1 MQEQSKCAFPDG
13 IKSDFDFGLLSLKG
27 PDAKRF
33 LQSQCT
39 SDVNALASKQGQ
51 PSSLLDRKALIIAYF
66 HLYCL
71 SQEHYLLAAPKI
83 QIDALK
89 SHLDR
94 FIFADKV
101 EIQEEDFAA
110 CTLLSGETAALK
122 VRNLVKSLGTNN
134 KQELS
139 LQDLIET
146 DAGYILRLPMQS
158 TDCFLFFSNEG
169 GKSAALALPE
179 LDAKEIEARRVEAG
193 YALLAVDYKDTL
205 LVELSLASPAVSYT
219 KGCFQGQEVL
229 ARVKA
234 QGSPTRQLM
243 GLVLDRAIDLAP
255 MSEMRLAPGKASANK
270 ESAGQESANKE
281 IAGTIASQAYSPRL
295 QKHLALAF
303 LKRDLRVPGRKLEIS
318 TESGPVTGEVTT
330 LPFIENKSDADLAK
344 VLFDQALDLFTRQ
357 NDTEQAIER
366 LEEALYLNPA
376 YEDAFEALGVI
387 LSKHENAEG
396 YIDKAISVM
405 EKLVAL
411 NPDSIM
417 AHANL
422 SVFYL
427 EKGDKEKAEEE
438 KAISMSIRMREAA
451 KLAMQEKKEKED
463 KETLIKES
471 QERIKMFLQ
480 VLEIDADDLFAN
492 QGLGNCYN
500 ILGEYD
506 KAEEYLQKAI
516 AIKPNHTQ
524 CYEDLAAALAGQG
537 KIKEA
542 VSAYQ
547 KGIEVA
553 AQKGDMQPL
562 KRMKEKLSALEAK
575 SPV

>member
-13 IKSDFDFGLLSLKG
+13 IKSNFDFGLLSLKG

-83 QIDALK
+83 QIEALK

-101 EIQEEDFAA
+101 EIVEEDFAD
-110 CTLLSGETAALK
+110 CTLLSGETTALK
-122 VRNLVKSLGTNN
+122 VRNLTKNLGTNN

-158 TDCFLFFSNEG
+158 TDCFLFFSKG
-169 GKSAALALPE
+169 GGQSPALALPE
-179 LDAKEIEARRVEAG
+179 LDAEEIAARRVEAG
-193 YALLAVDYKDTL
+193 YALLAVDHKDTL

-255 MSEMRLAPGKASANK
+255 MSEIRLAPGK
-270 ESAGQESANKE
+270 ESAGKELANKE

-463 KETLIKES
+463 KEALIKES

-480 VLEIDADDLFAN
+480 VLEIDAEDLFAN

-500 ILGEYD
+500 ILGEFE

-562 KRMKEKLSALEAK
+562 KRMKEKLLALEAK

>member
-13 IKSDFDFGLLSLKG
+13 IKSNFDFGLLSLKG

-83 QIDALK
+83 QIEALK

-101 EIQEEDFAA
+101 EIVEEDFAA
-110 CTLLSGETAALK
+110 CTLLSGETTALK
-122 VRNLVKSLGTNN
+122 VRNLTKNLGTNN

-158 TDCFLFFSNEG
+158 TDCFLFFSKEG
-169 GKSAALALPE
+169 GQSPALALPE
-179 LDAKEIEARRVEAG
+179 LDAEEIAARRVEAG
-193 YALLAVDYKDTL
+193 YALLAVDHKDTL

-255 MSEMRLAPGKASANK
+255 MSEIRLAPGKESAGK
-270 ESAGQESANKE
+270 ESAGKESANKE

-463 KETLIKES
+463 KEALIKES

-480 VLEIDADDLFAN
+480 VLEIDAEDLFAN

-500 ILGEYD
+500 ILGEFE

-562 KRMKEKLSALEAK
+562 KRMKEKLLALEAK

>member
-101 EIQEEDFAA
+101 EIEEEDFAA

-122 VRNLVKSLGTNN
+122 VRNLVRSLGTNN

-169 GKSAALALPE
+169 GKTAALALPE

-255 MSEMRLAPGKASANK
+255 MSEIRLAPGQA
-270 ESAGQESANKE
+270 SANKE

>member
-13 IKSDFDFGLLSLKG
+13 IKSNFDFGLLSLKG

-83 QIDALK
+83 QIEALK

-101 EIQEEDFAA
+101 EIVEEDFAD
-110 CTLLSGETAALK
+110 CTLLSGETTALK
-122 VRNLVKSLGTNN
+122 VRNLTKNLGTNN

-158 TDCFLFFSNEG
+158 TDCFLFFSKG
-169 GKSAALALPE
+169 GGQSPALALPE
-179 LDAKEIEARRVEAG
+179 LDAEEIAARRVEAG

-255 MSEMRLAPGKASANK
+255 MSEIRLAPGK
-270 ESAGQESANKE
+270 ESAGKELANKE

-463 KETLIKES
+463 KEALIKES

-480 VLEIDADDLFAN
+480 VLEIDAEDLFAN

-500 ILGEYD
+500 ILGEFE

-562 KRMKEKLSALEAK
+562 KRMKEKLLALEAK

>member
-1 MQEQSKCAFPDG
+1 MQEQSRQEQLKSAFPNG
-13 IKSDFDFGLLSLKG
+13 IKSNFDFGLLSLKG

-39 SDVNALASKQGQ
+39 SDVNALGSKQGQ

-71 SQEHYLLAAPKI
+71 NQEHYLLAAPKI
-83 QIDALK
+83 QMEALK
-89 SHLDR
+89 THLDR

-101 EIQEEDFAA
+101 EIEEESFAG
-110 CTLLSGETAALK
+110 CTLLSGETIALT
-122 VRNLVKSLGTNN
+122 VRKLTKSLGTSD
-134 KQELS
+134 KQDLC
-139 LQDLIET
+139 LQDLIDT
-146 DAGYILRLPMQS
+146 DGGYILRLPMQS
-158 TDCFLFFSNEG
+158 TDCFLLFSKESE
-169 GKSAALALPE
+169 GKSAEPE
-179 LDAKEIEARRVEAG
+179 LNELEAEELEARRVEAG
-193 YALLAVDYKDTL
+193 YALLAIDYKDTL

-243 GLVLDRAIDLAP
+243 GLILDRAIALAP
-255 MSEMRLAPGKASANK
+255 MSEIRLV
-270 ESAGQESANKE
+270 AGPEVSENLV
-281 IAGTIASQAYSPRL
+281 AGTIASQAYSPRL
-295 QKHLALAF
+295 EKHIALAF

-318 TESGPVTGEVTT
+318 TESGPVFAEVTT
-330 LPFIENKSDADLAK
+330 LPFVENKSEAELAK
-344 VLFDQALDLFTRQ
+344 ILFDQALDLFTRK
-357 NDTEQAIER
+357 NDVEQAIEK
-366 LEEALYLNPA
+366 LEEALYLNPS

-387 LSKHENAEG
+387 LSKHENAES
-396 YIDKAISVM
+396 YIDKAIAVM

-463 KETLIKES
+463 KEALIKES

-480 VLEIDADDLFAN
+480 VLEIDTEDLFAN

-500 ILGEYD
+500 ILGEFE

-524 CYEDLAAALAGQG
+524 CYEDLGAALAGQG

-542 VSAYQ
+542 VSIYQ
-547 KGIEVA
+547 KGMEVA

>member
-13 IKSDFDFGLLSLKG
+13 IKSNFDFGLLSLKG

-83 QIDALK
+83 QIEALK

-101 EIQEEDFAA
+101 EIVEEDFAA
-110 CTLLSGETAALK
+110 CTLLSGETTALK
-122 VRNLVKSLGTNN
+122 VRNLTKNLGTNN

-158 TDCFLFFSNEG
+158 TDCFLFFSEEG
-169 GKSAALALPE
+169 GQSPALALPE
-179 LDAKEIEARRVEAG
+179 LDAEEIAARRVEAG

-255 MSEMRLAPGKASANK
+255 MSEIRLAPGK
-270 ESAGQESANKE
+270 ESAGKESANKE

-387 LSKHENAEG
+387 LSKHENTEG

-438 KAISMSIRMREAA
+438 KATSMSIRMREAA

-463 KETLIKES
+463 KEALIKES

-480 VLEIDADDLFAN
+480 VLEIDTEDLFAN

-500 ILGEYD
+500 ILGEFE

-562 KRMKEKLSALEAK
+562 KRMKEKLLALEAK

>member
-101 EIQEEDFAA
+101 EIEEEDFAA
-110 CTLLSGETAALK
+110 CTLLSGETTALK
-122 VRNLVKSLGTNN
+122 VRNLTKKLGTNN

-139 LQDLIET
+139 LQDLIKT

-158 TDCFLFFSNEG
+158 TDCFLFFSKEG
-169 GKSAALALPE
+169 GQSPALALPE

-243 GLVLDRAIDLAP
+243 GLVLDRALNLAP
-255 MSEMRLAPGKASANK
+255 MSEIRLAPGQDSANK
-270 ESAGQESANKE
+270 DSANRE

-463 KETLIKES
+463 KEALIKES

>member
-13 IKSDFDFGLLSLKG
+13 IKSNFDFGLLSLKG

-83 QIDALK
+83 QIEALK

-101 EIQEEDFAA
+101 EIVEEDFAD
-110 CTLLSGETAALK
+110 CTLLSGETTALK
-122 VRNLVKSLGTNN
+122 VRNLTKNLGTNN

-158 TDCFLFFSNEG
+158 TDCFLFFSKG
-169 GKSAALALPE
+169 GGQSPALALPE
-179 LDAKEIEARRVEAG
+179 LDAEEIAARRVEAG
-193 YALLAVDYKDTL
+193 YALLAVDYNDTL

-255 MSEMRLAPGKASANK
+255 MSEIRLAPGK
-270 ESAGQESANKE
+270 ESAGKELANKE

-463 KETLIKES
+463 KEALIKES

-480 VLEIDADDLFAN
+480 VLEIDAEDLFAN

-500 ILGEYD
+500 ILGEFE

-562 KRMKEKLSALEAK
+562 KRMKEKLLALEAK

>member
-13 IKSDFDFGLLSLKG
+13 IKSNFDFGLLSLKG

-83 QIDALK
+83 QIEALK

-101 EIQEEDFAA
+101 EIVEEDFAD
-110 CTLLSGETAALK
+110 CTLLSGETTALK
-122 VRNLVKSLGTNN
+122 VRNLTKNLGTNN

-158 TDCFLFFSNEG
+158 TDCFLFFSKEG
-169 GKSAALALPE
+169 GQSPALALPE
-179 LDAKEIEARRVEAG
+179 LDAEEIAARRVEAG
-193 YALLAVDYKDTL
+193 YALLAVDHKDTL

-255 MSEMRLAPGKASANK
+255 MSEIRLAPGK
-270 ESAGQESANKE
+270 ESAGKELANKE

-396 YIDKAISVM
+396 YINKAISVM

-463 KETLIKES
+463 KEALIKES

-480 VLEIDADDLFAN
+480 VLEIDAEDLFAN

-500 ILGEYD
+500 ILGEFE

-562 KRMKEKLSALEAK
+562 KRMKEKLLALEAK

>member
-101 EIQEEDFAA
+101 EIVEEDFAA

-122 VRNLVKSLGTNN
+122 VRSLVKSLGTNN

-146 DAGYILRLPMQS
+146 NAGYILRLPMQS
-158 TDCFLFFSNEG
+158 TDCFLFFSKEG
-169 GKSAALALPE
+169 GQSPALALPE
-179 LDAKEIEARRVEAG
+179 LDAAEIAARRVESG

-255 MSEMRLAPGKASANK
+255 MSEIRLAPGQDSANK
-270 ESAGQESANKE
+270 DSANRE

-463 KETLIKES
+463 KEALIKES

-480 VLEIDADDLFAN
+480 VLEIDAEDLFAN

>member
-101 EIQEEDFAA
+101 EIEEEDFDS

-169 GKSAALALPE
+169 GKTAALALPE

-243 GLVLDRAIDLAP
+243 GLVLDRALDLAP
-255 MSEMRLAPGKASANK
+255 MSEIRLAPGQDSANK
-270 ESAGQESANKE
+270 DSANRE

-463 KETLIKES
+463 KEALIKES

>member
-13 IKSDFDFGLLSLKG
+13 IKSNFDFGLLSLKG

-83 QIDALK
+83 QIEALK

-101 EIQEEDFAA
+101 EIVEGDFAD
-110 CTLLSGETAALK
+110 CTLLSGETIALT
-122 VRNLVKSLGTNN
+122 VRKLTKSLGTSD
-134 KQELS
+134 KQALC
-139 LQDLIET
+139 LQDLIDT
-146 DAGYILRLPMQS
+146 DGGYILRLPMQS
-158 TDCFLFFSNEG
+158 TDCFLLFSKGSE
-169 GKSAALALPE
+169 GKSAEPE
-179 LDAKEIEARRVEAG
+179 LNELEAEEIEARRVEAG

-243 GLVLDRAIDLAP
+243 GLILDRAIALAP
-255 MSEMRLAPGKASANK
+255 MSEIRLV
-270 ESAGQESANKE
+270 AGPEVSENLV
-281 IAGTIASQAYSPRL
+281 AGTIASQAYSPRL
-295 QKHLALAF
+295 EKHIALAF

-318 TESGPVTGEVTT
+318 TESGPVCAEVTT
-330 LPFIENKSDADLAK
+330 LPFVENKSEAELAK
-344 VLFDQALDLFTRQ
+344 ILFDQALDLFTRQ

-463 KETLIKES
+463 KEALIKES

-480 VLEIDADDLFAN
+480 VLEIDAEDLFAN

-500 ILGEYD
+500 ILGEFE

-562 KRMKEKLSALEAK
+562 KRMKEKLLALEAK

>member
-13 IKSDFDFGLLSLKG
+13 IKSNFDFGLLSLKG

-83 QIDALK
+83 QIEALK

-101 EIQEEDFAA
+101 EIVEEDFAD
-110 CTLLSGETAALK
+110 CTLLSGETTALK
-122 VRNLVKSLGTNN
+122 VRNLTKNLGTNN

-158 TDCFLFFSNEG
+158 TDCFLFFSKG
-169 GKSAALALPE
+169 GGQSPALALPE
-179 LDAKEIEARRVEAG
+179 LDAEEIAARRVEAG
-193 YALLAVDYKDTL
+193 YALLAVDHKDTL

-255 MSEMRLAPGKASANK
+255 MSEIRLAPGK
-270 ESAGQESANKE
+270 ESAGKELANKE

-396 YIDKAISVM
+396 YINKAISVM

-463 KETLIKES
+463 KEALIKES

-480 VLEIDADDLFAN
+480 VLEIDAEDLFAN

-500 ILGEYD
+500 ILGEFE

-562 KRMKEKLSALEAK
+562 KRMKEKLLALEAK

>member
-13 IKSDFDFGLLSLKG
+13 IKSNFDFGLLSLKG

-83 QIDALK
+83 QIEALK

-101 EIQEEDFAA
+101 EIVEEDFAA
-110 CTLLSGETAALK
+110 CTLLSGETTALK
-122 VRNLVKSLGTNN
+122 VRNLTKNLGTNN

-158 TDCFLFFSNEG
+158 TDCFLFFSKEG
-169 GKSAALALPE
+169 GQSPALALPE
-179 LDAKEIEARRVEAG
+179 LDAEEIAARRVEAA
-193 YALLAVDYKDTL
+193 YALLAVDYKDAL

-255 MSEMRLAPGKASANK
+255 MSEIRLAPGKESAGK
-270 ESAGQESANKE
+270 ESAGKESANKE

-295 QKHLALAF
+295 QKNLALAF

-463 KETLIKES
+463 KEALIKES

-480 VLEIDADDLFAN
+480 VLEIDAEDLFAN

-500 ILGEYD
+500 ILGEFE

-562 KRMKEKLSALEAK
+562 KRMKEKLLALEAK

>member
-13 IKSDFDFGLLSLKG
+13 IKSNFDFGLLSLKG

-83 QIDALK
+83 QIEALK

-101 EIQEEDFAA
+101 EIVEEDFAD
-110 CTLLSGETAALK
+110 CTLLSGETTALK
-122 VRNLVKSLGTNN
+122 VRNLTKKLGTNN

-158 TDCFLFFSNEG
+158 TDCFLFFSEEG
-169 GKSAALALPE
+169 GQSPALALPE
-179 LDAKEIEARRVEAG
+179 LDAEEIAARRVEAG

-255 MSEMRLAPGKASANK
+255 MSEIRLAPGK
-270 ESAGQESANKE
+270 ESAGKESANKE

-463 KETLIKES
+463 KEALIKES

-480 VLEIDADDLFAN
+480 VLEIDAEDLFAN

-500 ILGEYD
+500 ILGEFE

-562 KRMKEKLSALEAK
+562 KRMKEKLLALEAK

>member
-13 IKSDFDFGLLSLKG
+13 IKSNFDFGLLSLKG

-101 EIQEEDFAA
+101 EIVEEDFAA

-158 TDCFLFFSNEG
+158 TDCFLFFSKES
-169 GKSAALALPE
+169 GKTAALALPE
-179 LDAKEIEARRVEAG
+179 LDAEEIDARRVEAG
-193 YALLAVDYKDTL
+193 YALLSVDYKDTL

-255 MSEMRLAPGKASANK
+255 MSEMRLAPGK
-270 ESAGQESANKE
+270 ESAGKESANKE

-366 LEEALYLNPA
+366 LEEALYLNPS

-463 KETLIKES
+463 KEALIKES

-480 VLEIDADDLFAN
+480 VLEIDAEDLFAN

-500 ILGEYD
+500 ILGEFE

-537 KIKEA
+537 KIKDA

>member
-13 IKSDFDFGLLSLKG
+13 IKSNFDFGLLSLKG

-101 EIQEEDFAA
+101 EIEEEDFDS

-122 VRNLVKSLGTNN
+122 VRNLVRSLGTNN

-158 TDCFLFFSNEG
+158 TDCFLFFSNDG
-169 GKSAALALPE
+169 GKTAALALPE

-243 GLVLDRAIDLAP
+243 GLVLDRALDLAP
-255 MSEMRLAPGKASANK
+255 MSEIRLAPVQESANK
-270 ESAGQESANKE
+270 EIANKE

-366 LEEALYLNPA
+366 LEEALYLTPA
-376 YEDAFEALGVI
+376 YEDAFEVLGVI

-463 KETLIKES
+463 KEALIKES

-480 VLEIDADDLFAN
+480 VLEIDAEDLFAN

>member
-13 IKSDFDFGLLSLKG
+13 IKSNFDFGLLSLKG

-101 EIQEEDFAA
+101 EIEEEDFDS

-122 VRNLVKSLGTNN
+122 VRNLVRSLGTNN

-243 GLVLDRAIDLAP
+243 GLVLDRALDLAP
-255 MSEMRLAPGKASANK
+255 MSEIRLAPV
-270 ESAGQESANKE
+270 QESANKE

-463 KETLIKES
+463 KEALIKES

-480 VLEIDADDLFAN
+480 VLEIDAEDLFAN

>member
-13 IKSDFDFGLLSLKG
+13 IKSNFDFGLLSLKG

-101 EIQEEDFAA
+101 EIVEEDFAA

-122 VRNLVKSLGTNN
+122 VRNLVRSLGTNN

-158 TDCFLFFSNEG
+158 TDCFLFFSKEG
-169 GKSAALALPE
+169 GQSPALALPE
-179 LDAKEIEARRVEAG
+179 LDAAEIAARRVESG

-255 MSEMRLAPGKASANK
+255 MSEIRLAPVQESANK
-270 ESAGQESANKE
+270 ESANKE

-463 KETLIKES
+463 KEALIKES

-500 ILGEYD
+500 ILGEFE

>member
-13 IKSDFDFGLLSLKG
+13 IKSNFDFGLLSLKG

-83 QIDALK
+83 QIEALK

-101 EIQEEDFAA
+101 EIVEEDFAD
-110 CTLLSGETAALK
+110 CTLLSGETTALK
-122 VRNLVKSLGTNN
+122 VRNLTKNLGTNN

-158 TDCFLFFSNEG
+158 TDCFLFFSKEG
-169 GKSAALALPE
+169 GQSPALALPE
-179 LDAKEIEARRVEAG
+179 LDAEEIAARRVEAG
-193 YALLAVDYKDTL
+193 YALLAVDYNDTL

-255 MSEMRLAPGKASANK
+255 MSEIRLAPGK
-270 ESAGQESANKE
+270 ESAGKESANKE

-463 KETLIKES
+463 KEALIKES

-480 VLEIDADDLFAN
+480 VLEIDAEDLFAN

-500 ILGEYD
+500 ILGEFE

-562 KRMKEKLSALEAK
+562 KRMKEKLLALEAK

>member
-13 IKSDFDFGLLSLKG
+13 IKSNFDFGLLSLKG

-83 QIDALK
+83 QIEALK

-101 EIQEEDFAA
+101 EIVEEDFAD
-110 CTLLSGETAALK
+110 CTLLSGETTALK
-122 VRNLVKSLGTNN
+122 VRNLTKNLGTNN

-158 TDCFLFFSNEG
+158 TDCFLFFSKEG
-169 GKSAALALPE
+169 GQSPALALPE
-179 LDAKEIEARRVEAG
+179 LDAEEIAARRVEAG
-193 YALLAVDYKDTL
+193 YALLAVDHKDTL

-255 MSEMRLAPGKASANK
+255 MSEIRLAPGK
-270 ESAGQESANKE
+270 ESAGKESANKE

-463 KETLIKES
+463 KEALIKES

-480 VLEIDADDLFAN
+480 VLEIDAEDLFAN

-500 ILGEYD
+500 ILGEFE

-562 KRMKEKLSALEAK
+562 KRMKEKLLALEAK